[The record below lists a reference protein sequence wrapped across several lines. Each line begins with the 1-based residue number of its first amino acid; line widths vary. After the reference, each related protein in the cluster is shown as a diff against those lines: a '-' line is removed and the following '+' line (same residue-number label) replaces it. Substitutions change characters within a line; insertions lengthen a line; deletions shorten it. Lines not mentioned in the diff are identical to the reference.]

1 MADNDYLSSPGTTSV
16 AKALRAA
23 VGAVSGVWARL
34 TTREDDSLVEAVLT
48 DRLERE
54 LADRAYKHW

>member
-1 MADNDYLSSPGTTSV
+1 MQHSIPRPGTTSV
-16 AKALRAA
+16 GKALRAA
-23 VGAVSGVWARL
+23 AGAMSGAWARL
-34 TTREDDSLVEAVLT
+34 KASREDNSLVEAVLT

>member
-1 MADNDYLSSPGTTSV
+1 MQHSIPRPGTTSV
-16 AKALRAA
+16 GKALRAT
-23 VGAVSGVWARL
+23 VGAVSGAWARL
-34 TTREDDSLVEAVLT
+34 TAPREDNSLIEAVLT